1 MGIETMEISMGN
13 ITVDP
18 AFPCFSRESSVEI
31 LWDGDIYQQY
41 DRGLKGHVAGNLGY
55 LYLVLCRGFP
65 SSRDDHQQLYQLW
78 EETVDARGVMT
89 GSQPESLRKTWENHE
104 ESNG

>member
-1 MGIETMEISMGN
+1 MGWEYIRNMIMEY
-13 ITVDP
+13 P
-18 AFPCFSRESSVEI
+18 
-31 LWDGDIYQQY
+31 
-41 DRGLKGHVAGNLGY
+41 GLKGHFLGNLGY
-55 LYLVLCRGFP
+55 LYLVFCRGFP

-78 EETVDARGVMT
+78 EETVDARGLRRPRVMT